1 MQLQKLGQSGLE
13 VSALCLGTDLF
24 GSKRDKETC
33 FKLLDYFH
41 EQGGNFVDTANM
53 YACWLPG
60 FQGGDSETVIGQW
73 MKERGNRNRIVLD
86 SKLGFDYPGC
96 HGGLTAAEI
105 ERECEKSLRRLQT
118 DRIDLYYAHRDDRE
132 TLQNETME
140 AFYRLFRAGKVRAIG
155 ASNLKVW
162 RIAQANAI
170 SRQHGWTGFSVVQ
183 QRYTFARPRP
193 AADFGPQI
201 FINDELKD
209 YAQASSIALVGYS
222 VLLTWARIS
231 RIPTN
236 CLLNSPG
243 PTRMSDSPF
252 CAKFP
257 RKRERP

>member
-13 VSALCLGTDLF
+13 VSGLWLGTELL
-24 GSKRDKETC
+24 GSKCEKGNC
-33 FKLLDYFH
+33 FKVVDYFH
-41 EQGGNFVDTANM
+41 EEGGNFVDTANM

-140 AFYRLFRAGKVRAIG
+140 AFYRLFRAGKVTAIG
-155 ASNLKVW
+155 ASSLKGRRV
-162 RIAQANAI
+162 AAANVI
-170 SRQHGWTGFSVVQ
+170 CPHHGCGGF
-183 QRYTFARPRP
+183 
-193 AADFGPQI
+193 
-201 FINDELKD
+201 
-209 YAQASSIALVGYS
+209 
-222 VLLTWARIS
+222 
-231 RIPTN
+231 
-236 CLLNSPG
+236 
-243 PTRMSDSPF
+243 
-252 CAKFP
+252 
-257 RKRERP
+257 

>member
-96 HGGLTAAEI
+96 QGGLSAAEI

-118 DRIDLYYAHRDDRE
+118 DRLDLYYAHRDDPQTPLE
-132 TLQNETME
+132 ETME
-140 AFYRLFRAGKVRAIG
+140 VFDRLIRAGKVRAIG
-155 ASNLKVW
+155 ASNLRAW
-162 RIAQANAI
+162 RIAEANAVAGA
-170 SRQHGWTGFSVVQ
+170 HGWARYSAVE
-183 QRYTFARPRP
+183 QRHTYLRPRHG
-193 AADFGPQI
+193 ADFGPQVSI
-201 FINDELKD
+201 DEGLKG
-209 YAQASSIALVGYS
+209 YCGTRNITLIGYS
-222 VLLTWARIS
+222 T
-231 RIPTN
+231 
-236 CLLNSPG
+236 
-243 PTRMSDSPF
+243 
-252 CAKFP
+252 
-257 RKRERP
+257 